1 MKVKLPYADEIEIA
15 EEEMITFTQG
25 PPAFEEYTK
34 FFIIDP
40 EEEDYPF
47 KLLQSAEEES
57 LSFILT
63 DPFIFKP
70 DYDFMIDEET
80 LQELEI
86 EGPSDVAVFV
96 ILVIPDKVED
106 ISANLAAP
114 VIINAKK
121 RLARQVILDEPEY
134 QTRHK
139 VFTHADS

>member
-1 MKVKLPYADEIEIA
+1 MKVKLPHAGEIEIA
-15 EEEMITFTQG
+15 DEEMINFTQG
-25 PPAFEEYTK
+25 PPAFEEFTK

-40 EEEDYPF
+40 EEENYPF

-57 LSFILT
+57 LGFILT

-70 DYDFMIDEET
+70 DYDFELNEET
-80 LQELEI
+80 LQELQI
-86 EGPSDVAVFV
+86 EDASDIVVYV

-106 ISANLAAP
+106 ISANMAAP

-121 RLARQVILDEPEY
+121 RLARQVILDDSDY

-139 VFTHADS
+139 VFNNANS

>member
-1 MKVKLPYADEIEIA
+1 MKVKLPHAGEIEIA
-15 EEEMITFTQG
+15 DEEMINFTQG

-40 EEEDYPF
+40 EEENYPF

-57 LSFILT
+57 LGFILT

-70 DYDFMIDEET
+70 DYDFELNEET
-80 LQELEI
+80 LQELQI
-86 EGPSDVAVFV
+86 EDASDIVVYV

-106 ISANLAAP
+106 ISANMAAP

-121 RLARQVILDEPEY
+121 RLARQVILDDSDY

-139 VFTHADS
+139 VFNNANS

>member
-1 MKVKLPYADEIEIA
+1 MKVKLPHAGEIEIA
-15 EEEMITFTQG
+15 DEEMINFTQG

-40 EEEDYPF
+40 EEENYPF

-57 LSFILT
+57 LGFILT

-70 DYDFMIDEET
+70 DYDFELNEET
-80 LQELEI
+80 LQELQI
-86 EGPSDVAVFV
+86 EDASDIVVYV

-106 ISANLAAP
+106 ISANMAAP
-114 VIINAKK
+114 VIINARK
-121 RLARQVILDEPEY
+121 RLARQVILDDSDY

-139 VFTHADS
+139 VFNNANS